1 MLRCLGAGVPVTIL
15 APSESA
21 LLLTVRDLLAN
32 GYCVSQ
38 EDAIGGLFA
47 FALMFR
53 PSDGASVHV
62 SWESKESP

>member
-1 MLRCLGAGVPVTIL
+1 MTIL
-15 APSESA
+15 APTETA
-21 LLLTVRDLLAN
+21 LLLAVRDLLAD
-32 GYCVSQ
+32 GYRVSQ

-53 PSDGASVHV
+53 PSDGANVEV

>member
-1 MLRCLGAGVPVTIL
+1 MLCCLGAGVPVTIL
-15 APSESA
+15 ATTETA
-21 LLLTVRDLLAN
+21 LLLAVRDLLAN

-53 PSDGASVHV
+53 PSDGSSVEV
-62 SWESKESP
+62 SWESNESP

>member
-15 APSESA
+15 SPTESA
-21 LLLTVRDLLAN
+21 LILAVRDLLAD
-32 GYCVSQ
+32 GYRVSQ

-53 PSDGASVHV
+53 PSDGSSVEV
-62 SWESKESP
+62 SWESKESQ

>member
-1 MLRCLGAGVPVTIL
+1 MTIT
-15 APSESA
+15 APTETA
-21 LLLTVRDLLAN
+21 LLLAVRDLLAN
-32 GYCVSQ
+32 GYRISQ

-53 PSDGASVHV
+53 PSDGSSVEV

>member
-1 MLRCLGAGVPVTIL
+1 MARGSVVSIL
-15 APSESA
+15 APTESA
-21 LLLTVRDLLAN
+21 LLLAVRDLLAD
-32 GYCVSQ
+32 GYRVSQ

-53 PSDGASVHV
+53 PADGSSVHV